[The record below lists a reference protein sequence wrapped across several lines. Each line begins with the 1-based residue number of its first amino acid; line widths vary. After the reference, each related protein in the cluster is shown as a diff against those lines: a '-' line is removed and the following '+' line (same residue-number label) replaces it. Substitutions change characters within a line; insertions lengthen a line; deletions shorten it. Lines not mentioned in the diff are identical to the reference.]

1 MSAELRAALVAA
13 WGCWAPTLAPDASQV
28 AFISDRR
35 GVPEIWVQPVPPTF
49 DQPLHP
55 AVVLPVSDDPV
66 VNVRWSADGQWLA
79 CAVAPG
85 GGVRTQVWVVRPD
98 GSGAHRVA
106 GGDDQH
112 VTLGPWSRRGHRLVV
127 VTPPCS
133 TADMSRCELFDP
145 ATGEREQVAR
155 GGLVDVLDLTADE
168 RFVLL
173 RDGTRGAHFCVTL
186 DRELDRDHPL
196 LPYPETGTTESG
208 LLRPSP
214 DGAEASGVVYTAYL
228 VSDAGVPRSALAAV
242 AVGHDGVRGEAGI
255 LAARDDGELELIA
268 ADDAGRLLTLVWN
281 VAGRSVLELL
291 QTKTGVRTPIDPL
304 PGEVITGCV
313 LARDG
318 RSAVVSVD
326 GPAAPQRLWR
336 LDITD
341 MSWHPLTDAPPA
353 PDIQLVDPTLE
364 YFLAEDGLP
373 LTGLLYQ
380 AAGGK
385 GPGPV
390 VLSLHGGPEAQE
402 RPTFNPQYQALV
414 AAGISVFAPNV
425 RGSSGFGRGFA
436 HADDRYGRYDAI
448 ADVRSCVEH
457 LIDIGVAD
465 PARVAVSGRS
475 YGGYL
480 TLAALVRFPD
490 LFAAGI
496 DICGMS
502 DLLTFFRDTEPWI
515 AAAAVTK
522 YGDPARDRVL
532 LEDLSPLQH
541 AARISAPLLVIHGEH
556 DTNVPLGDAKQ
567 IVAALRAAGRAVEYL
582 ELSGEGHE
590 FRRRSSRLVV
600 LNRIVNFLN
609 ACVGHGQDL
618 GMGSATPTVVGGV

>member
-13 WGCWAPTLAPDASQV
+13 WGCWAPTLSPDASRV
-28 AFISDRR
+28 AFISDRA
-35 GVPEIWVQPVPPTF
+35 GVPEIWVQLVTATF
-49 DQPLHP
+49 DEPAYP
-55 AVVLPVSDDPV
+55 AVVLPVSHDPV
-66 VNVRWSADGQWLA
+66 VNVSWSADGQWLA
-79 CAVAPG
+79 CAIASG

-112 VTLGPWSRRGHRLVV
+112 ATLGPWSRRGHRLVV
-127 VTPPCS
+127 ATPPGS
-133 TADMSRCELFDP
+133 AAEMSRCELFDP
-145 ATGEREQVAR
+145 VTGQREAIAG
-155 GGLVDVLDLTADE
+155 GGLVDVLDLSADE
-168 RFVLL
+168 RLLLL
-173 RDGTRGAHFCVTL
+173 RDGTRGAHFCLTL

-196 LPYPETGTTESG
+196 LPYPETGTTDSA

-214 DGAEASGVVYTAYL
+214 EGAERSGVVYTAYL

-242 AVGHDGVRGEAGI
+242 AVGHNGVRGEAGI
-255 LAARDDGELELIA
+255 LAASEDGELELID
-268 ADDAGRLLTLVWN
+268 ADDGGRLLMLVWN

-291 QTKTGVRTPIDPL
+291 ATQTGVRTPIDPL
-304 PGEVITGCV
+304 PGEVVTGCV

-318 RSAVVSVD
+318 RSAVVSLQ
-326 GPAAPQRLWR
+326 GPGVPQRLWR

-341 MSWHPLTDAPPA
+341 LSWHPLTDAPPA
-353 PDIQLVDPTLE
+353 PDMELVDPTLE
-364 YFLAEDGLP
+364 YFLAQDGLP

-380 AAGGK
+380 GAGGRR
-385 GPGPV
+385 PGPV

-436 HADDRYGRYDAI
+436 RADDRYGRYEAI

-457 LIDIGVAD
+457 LVDTGVAD

-480 TLAALVRFPD
+480 TLAALVRHPD

-522 YGDPARDRVL
+522 YGDPVRDRAL

-541 AARISAPLLVIHGEH
+541 AALIRVPLLVIHGEH
-556 DTNVPLGDAKQ
+556 DTNVPLGEAKA
-567 IVAALRAAGRAVEYL
+567 IVAALRAAGRVVSYL
-582 ELSGEGHE
+582 ELRGEGHE

-600 LNRIVNFLN
+600 LNRVVDFLTEHLDPRGEQG
-609 ACVGHGQDL
+609 A
-618 GMGSATPTVVGGV
+618 GGLVAGP